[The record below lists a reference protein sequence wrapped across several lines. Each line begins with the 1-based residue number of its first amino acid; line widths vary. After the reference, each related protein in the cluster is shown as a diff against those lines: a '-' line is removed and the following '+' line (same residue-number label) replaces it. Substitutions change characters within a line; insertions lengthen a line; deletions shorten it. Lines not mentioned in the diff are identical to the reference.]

1 MAIQT
6 KSSKEITLSKS
17 NGHPAAA
24 EGPSTVNGQA
34 IAQPLT
40 GLVQAMTADELGAE
54 LVKGKMADVT
64 EDHKESLN
72 LWLDNYKADVV
83 RQAESYVQRLRNE
96 QRKRS
101 SEVALA
107 IGEITEEPSAICPAG
122 YNAFDVLS
130 FSPLELFSGLLM
142 PASNPDKILR
152 GTNFGT
158 PNVTIAAHLAVVF
171 INPVP
176 STPCG
181 FTVPPTIQLGGRT
194 LRVGFDVMNVTTVA
208 PGLSAAFVLALPAP
222 APALIFV
229 PFIFLV
235 PGVATP
241 EIFEL
246 NVTADI
252 IESPQPYSAF
262 ATFHDDVD
270 TEISIFGNVPPER
283 QHDAPNRY
291 MIYPF

>member
-1 MAIQT
+1 MSATRTIEEVSIPKANGRSHT
-6 KSSKEITLSKS
+6 KTTSDS
-17 NGHPAAA
+17 NGHAA
-24 EGPSTVNGQA
+24 PKS
-34 IAQPLT
+34 AQR
-40 GLVQAMTADELGAE
+40 LVKAATASELGAQ
-54 LVKGKMADVT
+54 LVKGNMAD
-64 EDHKESLN
+64 LN
-72 LWLDNYKADVV
+72 EGQREGYDLWLENYQAKMVAA
-83 RQAESYVQRLRNE
+83 AESYVGQLVKDQQPQAAQVGE
-96 QRKRS
+96 
-101 SEVALA
+101 L
-107 IGEITEEPSAICPAG
+107 IGEITEPRSAICPTG

-130 FSPLELFSGLLM
+130 FSPLEIFSGPLM

-152 GTNFGT
+152 ATNFGT
-158 PNVTIAAHLAVVF
+158 PNLTIAAHLAVVF

-194 LRVGFDVMNVTTVA
+194 LRVGFDVMNVTNVSA
-208 PGLSAAFVLALPAP
+208 GLSAAFNLTLPSP

-229 PFIFLV
+229 PFFFVV
-235 PGVATP
+235 PNVANA

-262 ATFHDDVD
+262 ATFHNDRDD
-270 TEISIFGNVPPER
+270 EISLFGNVGPER

>member
-6 KSSKEITLSKS
+6 KSRKEITLSKG
-17 NGHPAAA
+17 NGHAAAA
-24 EGPSTVNGQA
+24 EGLSTGNGQA

-40 GLVQAMTADELGAE
+40 GLVRAVMADELGAD
-54 LVKGKMADVT
+54 LVKGKLADVT
-64 EDHKESLN
+64 EGHKESLN
-72 LWLDNYKADVV
+72 LWLDGYKADVV
-83 RQAESYVQRLRNE
+83 RQVESYAQRLLNE

-107 IGEITEEPSAICPAG
+107 IGEPIEPPSAICPAG
-122 YNAFDVLS
+122 YTAFDVLS
-130 FSPLELFSGLLM
+130 FSPLELFSGPLM

-176 STPCG
+176 SIPCG
-181 FTVPPTIQLGGRT
+181 FAVPPTIQLGGRT

-208 PGLSAAFVLALPAP
+208 PGLSAAFVLPLPGP

-229 PFIFLV
+229 PFFFLV
-235 PGVATP
+235 PGV
-241 EIFEL
+241 
-246 NVTADI
+246 V
-252 IESPQPYSAF
+252 SP
-262 ATFHDDVD
+262 
-270 TEISIFGNVPPER
+270 
-283 QHDAPNRY
+283 
-291 MIYPF
+291 